1 MKTLE
6 SENREQQK
14 SKKKISIG
22 SAGISLFVHLG
33 LFFLVGGVVVV
44 EYAVPRSNMTGEL
57 APVVSEDS
65 EVVPEESPEPAGE
78 PEAAE
83 NPSEAETAPA
93 ESAPL
98 ELSVSPVDVLSIST
112 PVSSFQMPAMGGGT
126 GGAGTGSAAGSPSSS
141 QGKGQKGKISNPF
154 GGAERVN
161 NASLEGILFD
171 LKQTRSG
178 NSTNMTSA
186 KYEEVLR
193 EFFAKKWNRGILN
206 EYYQVKKPLY
216 ASQIY
221 MPLMGAELAPK
232 AFGVEKEVKP
242 SQWLILYSGT
252 IQAPKSGRYRFA
264 GYADDVLG
272 VRIDGKNVLDGS
284 RPSWKPGSPMLRD
297 LPAQDVLAHVIANG
311 HMSYSDWIYLA
322 ENEDHTIE
330 ILVGEQPGVRFC
342 AFLFIEE
349 KNGNYR
355 KGVNGRPIL
364 PLFRTAD
371 METVSLKEAEC
382 ETDGPVFGTK

>member
-6 SENREQQK
+6 SESREQQK

-22 SAGISLFVHLG
+22 SAGLSLVIHLG
-33 LFFLVGGVVVV
+33 LFLLVGGVVVV
-44 EYAVPRSNMTGEL
+44 EYAVPHSNMTGEL
-57 APVVSEDS
+57 APVVSDES
-65 EVVPEESPEPAGE
+65 EVPPEENPEPTGE
-78 PEAAE
+78 PEATE
-83 NPSEAETAPA
+83 NSLETATAPA

-112 PVSSFQMPAMGGGT
+112 PVSSFQMPALSGGT
-126 GGAGTGSAAGSPSSS
+126 GTGSAEGSANASE
-141 QGKGQKGKISNPF
+141 GKGQRGKISNPF

-161 NASLEGILFD
+161 SASWEGILFD

-178 NSTNMTSA
+178 NSTNMTPA

-193 EFFAKKWNRGILN
+193 EFFAKRWNRRVL
-206 EYYQVKKPLY
+206 EDYYQVKNPLY

-221 MPLMGAELAPK
+221 MPLMGADLAPK

-242 SQWLILYSGT
+242 SQWLILYTGT
-252 IQAPKSGRYRFA
+252 FQAPKSGHYRFA

-284 RPSWKPGSPMLRD
+284 RPSWKPGSPMLKD
-297 LPAQDVLAHVIANG
+297 LPPQDVPAHVIANG
-311 HMSYSDWIYLA
+311 HVSYSDWMYLGKGD
-322 ENEDHTIE
+322 DHAIE

-355 KGVNGRPIL
+355 KEATGRPIL

-371 METVSLKEAEC
+371 METNFVSGVAC
-382 ETDGPVFGTK
+382 EKDGPIFGTKF